1 MTQKQECS
9 LPYLPPEILHTV
21 AGYLQDD
28 PISTALAGTTSRRW
42 YEIFTTRNRKL
53 NRHSRVWG
61 NIFPPKQ
68 WNSNIWNKYCQG
80 GPPEAQNSYELAL
93 IGRDLKYIYNAD
105 ELEMPKGIEPLHLML
120 VVLTPDGHV
129 ASPSYELRKLLRPE
143 IEEFNPKTDRRIK
156 IKLHHYRCT
165 ELNVADLCMI
175 TGTTTFALFCK
186 NSLDL
191 HTIQVDFTESRA
203 YVNKHS
209 CRNRWRSENIRHLYE
224 WEPSCKAQLTL
235 KPKKSDFNVALE
247 ALMPAPKQ
255 SEPEGKQHLKDM
267 IEYIKRAEI
276 IETYERKLK
285 K

>member
-1 MTQKQECS
+1 MTQKQETS

-28 PISTALAGTTSRRW
+28 PTSTALAGTMSRRW

-61 NIFPPKQ
+61 SIFPPKQ
-68 WNSNIWNKYCQG
+68 WNSNIWNKYCQD
-80 GPPEAQNSYELAL
+80 GPLEAQNSYELAL

-120 VVLTPDGHV
+120 IVLGPDGGV
-129 ASPSYELRKLLRPE
+129 TYPSFPLRRLLRPE
-143 IEEFNPKTDRRIK
+143 IKEFNPKTGRRIK
-156 IKLHHYRCT
+156 IKLHYYDSSGM
-165 ELNVADLCMI
+165 NAADLWKI

-186 NSLDL
+186 SGLDL
-191 HTIQVDFTESRA
+191 HTIKVDLTLSSTYEGEDGW
-203 YVNKHS
+203 
-209 CRNRWRSENIRHLYE
+209 RNRARPKQIRYLYKF
-224 WEPSCKAQLTL
+224 EPCCRAQLML
-235 KPKKSDFNVALE
+235 KPKRGDFNVALKG
-247 ALMPAPKQ
+247 LLPAPKLY
-255 SEPEGKQHLKDM
+255 EPEGEDHLKDM